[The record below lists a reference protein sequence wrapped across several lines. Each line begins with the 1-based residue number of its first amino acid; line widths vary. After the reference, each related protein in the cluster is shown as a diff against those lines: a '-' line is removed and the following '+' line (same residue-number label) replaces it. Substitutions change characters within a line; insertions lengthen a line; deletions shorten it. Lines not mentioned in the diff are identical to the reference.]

1 MEQLRNEEIQALER
15 LSDHSHGI
23 VAKWLFLIK
32 EQAELT
38 QKMSFSDLSSLKMA
52 VQEHPELS
60 HVLETIQQLSTEI
73 ISTHSLSNREPFN
86 AERAQDDDKTEEP
99 EYLSTLEVAKFL
111 DISPQMVRRYCQ
123 DGSIK
128 AWRTLGDR
136 GEWRID
142 MAQYRD
148 HPKLTAMLDA
158 RSRRNR
164 NLISAIDDLF
174 EQKNVNHD

>member
-1 MEQLRNEEIQALER
+1 MEQLRNEEILALER
-15 LSDHSHGI
+15 LSDHSHGL
-23 VAKWLFLIK
+23 VAKWLFLVK

-38 QKMSFSDLSSLKMA
+38 QKMSFNDLDSIRMA
-52 VQEHPELS
+52 IQEHPELA

-73 ISTHSLSNREPFN
+73 ISVHSVPNSEPSNEVL
-86 AERAQDDDKTEEP
+86 AQDDDKTEEP

-111 DISPQMVRRYCQ
+111 AISPQMVRRYCQ

-148 HPKLTAMLDA
+148 HPKLTAMLEA
-158 RSRRNR
+158 RSLRNR
-164 NLISAIDDLF
+164 NLVSAIDDLF
-174 EQKNVNHD
+174 